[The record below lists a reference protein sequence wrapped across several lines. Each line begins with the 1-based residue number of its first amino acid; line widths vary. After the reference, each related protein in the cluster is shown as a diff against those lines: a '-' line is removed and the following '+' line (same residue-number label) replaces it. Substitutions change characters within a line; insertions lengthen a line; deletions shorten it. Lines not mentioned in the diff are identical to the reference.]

1 MNLETGGMQDCMFQ
15 KEKEKRRLSLR
26 VKLEMA
32 KYRISQ
38 KTVGSTV
45 QNHVNN
51 MRGLFLGN
59 HRDSP

>member
-1 MNLETGGMQDCMFQ
+1 MQDCMFQ